1 MDLIKATL
9 QVLGEAPE
17 DKEPASPDELSM
29 ALKQLSFIEY
39 AAKELEEYLKNRGEF
54 PEWMQNK
61 LANVHDDIRGLHS
74 YMGDHGEDDMK
85 EETIIESHFKHG
97 ESVKCKESGME
108 GEVIDV
114 GNPDDEKYYTVRRT
128 DGQVMK
134 YAPDELESLEEIN
147 EAKLPSEKE
156 INKAIA
162 KTKTMSQAVD
172 ILMKK
177 FKMSKDEA
185 ELIMQSMMEEGGAGE
200 EGTDELTKKYKKDTP
215 MEEVEE
221 AKEFTYRIH
230 KDGKPLKKGGKTI
243 EIYGVAKAKKM
254 VDDLNKKHRGSKFTA
269 HHVYKDGDDL
279 DEGKLPP
286 HLSKFFDKKGKL
298 NKDAEERVKQGR
310 KKRGLDPYTGKKVKS
325 EKLDGRTRTFKEKL
339 KRLGYAKTVKEDLDA
354 IVNEARRGDS
364 AKDVYFASYSSAIS
378 HTLAQAK
385 KQGYE
390 VDEDDVFREITTGQ
404 GKPSKGKT
412 VRHTLKLTKNGKPQ
426 RKALHIQ
433 VYNRGTDKNTF
444 ELNFYIS

>member
-114 GNPDDEKYYTVRRT
+114 GNPDEDEKYYTVRRE
-128 DGQVMK
+128 DGEVTK
-134 YAPDELESLEEIN
+134 YAPDELESLENMN
-147 EAKLPSEKE
+147 EAKMPSEKE
-156 INKAIA
+156 IQKAVGNVSNK
-162 KTKTMSQAVD
+162 KKAVD
-172 ILMKK
+172 IIMKK
-177 FKMSKDEA
+177 FKLSKDEA
-185 ELIMQSMMEEGGAGE
+185 ELIVDSIMEVVEEHGAGE
-200 EGTDELTKKYKKDTP
+200 EGTDELTAKYKEDTP
-215 MEEVEE
+215 
-221 AKEFTYRIH
+221 
-230 KDGKPLKKGGKTI
+230 G
-243 EIYGVAKAKKM
+243 
-254 VDDLNKKHRGSKFTA
+254 
-269 HHVYKDGDDL
+269 
-279 DEGKLPP
+279 EGKKLP
-286 HLSKFFDKKGKL
+286 KR
-298 NKDAEERVKQGR
+298 NERTMTNR
-310 KKRGLDPYTGKKVKS
+310 KKVDA
-325 EKLDGRTRTFKEKL
+325 RTRTFKEKL
-339 KRLGYAKTVKEDLDA
+339 RKLGYKKSVKEDLDA
-354 IVNEARRGDS
+354 MVNEARRGDS
-364 AKDVYFASYSSAIS
+364 AKDVYWATYSSAIS
-378 HTLAQAK
+378 HVLDQAK
-385 KQGYE
+385 KKGYE

>member
-17 DKEPASPDELSM
+17 DKEPAS
-29 ALKQLSFIEY
+29 
-39 AAKELEEYLKNRGEF
+39 
-54 PEWMQNK
+54 
-61 LANVHDDIRGLHS
+61 
-74 YMGDHGEDDMK
+74 
-85 EETIIESHFKHG
+85 
-97 ESVKCKESGME
+97 
-108 GEVIDV
+108 
-114 GNPDDEKYYTVRRT
+114 
-128 DGQVMK
+128 
-134 YAPDELESLEEIN
+134 PDELESLEEIN

-230 KDGKPLKKGGKTI
+230 
-243 EIYGVAKAKKM
+243 
-254 VDDLNKKHRGSKFTA
+254 
-269 HHVYKDGDDL
+269 KDGDDL